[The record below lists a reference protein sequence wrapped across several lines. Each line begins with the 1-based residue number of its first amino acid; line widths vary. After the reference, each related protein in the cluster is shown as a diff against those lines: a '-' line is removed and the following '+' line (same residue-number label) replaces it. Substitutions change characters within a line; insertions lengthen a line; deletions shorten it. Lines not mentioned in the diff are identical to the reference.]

1 VRGTGNGKK
10 EMNNLRTENSQHEIA
25 AFLQALNSYSECF
38 EKNPLL
44 SFEQHMGRV
53 ANETV
58 TMSGVCR

>member
-1 VRGTGNGKK
+1 
-10 EMNNLRTENSQHEIA
+10 MNNLRTENSQHEIA